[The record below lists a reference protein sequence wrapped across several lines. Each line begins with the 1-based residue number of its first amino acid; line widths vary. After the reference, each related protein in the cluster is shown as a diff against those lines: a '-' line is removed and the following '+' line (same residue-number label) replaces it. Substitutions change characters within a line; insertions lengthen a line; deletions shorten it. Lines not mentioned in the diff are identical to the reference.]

1 MLTSCCM
8 FLLFLFADS
17 DSQDSDKRAMRYSVQ
32 YVTVSTDDDDV
43 IVWSVCPTYRNR
55 LTLRAVVLAGIDE

>member
-1 MLTSCCM
+1 MILKILM
-8 FLLFLFADS
+8 
-17 DSQDSDKRAMRYSVQ
+17 RAMR

-55 LTLRAVVLAGIDE
+55 LTLRAVVLAGIDLMKQANNDLCT

>member
-1 MLTSCCM
+1 M

-17 DSQDSDKRAMRYSVQ
+17 DSQDSDKSDEM